1 MMRARVVAAMA
12 RPPLL
17 VGVGAVAVALV
28 LTIGGPAE
36 PPGSRGDENRPSSAA
51 AESPPRREVVSRAVR
66 NVTPPGVTPGP
77 TVTGPL
83 VRVVPPQSR
92 RSPRPARVQRVY
104 HPIVVSA
111 GVIKAGGRDIELA
124 GVAAPDFDATCGE
137 GAAAWPC
144 GRMARAALRQFIRGR
159 AIECAVPP
167 GADEI
172 PSVGSC
178 SVGGEN
184 LSEWLVSKGWARPV
198 GAIYAPLEAPARQAR
213 LGLWSDG
220 RPGGQPDARAADA
233 MTGESPGAAASSP
246 ASALAI
252 RPRVSGT
259 P

>member
-1 MMRARVVAAMA
+1 MA

-17 VGVGAVAVALV
+17 VAVGAVTLALV
-28 LTIGGPAE
+28 LTIGGPAD
-36 PPGSRGDENRPSSAA
+36 PPASDGDDSRPAFFA
-51 AESPPRREVVSRAVR
+51 AEPAPTTEVVSRTVR

-77 TVTGPL
+77 SVTGPL
-83 VRVVPPQSR
+83 VRVAPPQAPK
-92 RSPRPARVQRVY
+92 SPRPARVQRVY

-124 GVAAPDFDATCGE
+124 GVDAPDFDATCGE

-167 GADEI
+167 GAEEI

-198 GAIYAPLEAPARQAR
+198 GVTYAPLEAPARQAR

-220 RPGGQPDARAADA
+220 RPGGQPDTPAADA
-233 MTGESPGAAASSP
+233 MAGESPDAAASSP

-252 RPRVSGT
+252 RPRVSVT

>member
-1 MMRARVVAAMA
+1 MIRFERRGAGLVATLGAA
-12 RPPLL
+12 
-17 VGVGAVAVALV
+17 AVALALV
-28 LTIGGPAE
+28 LTIGSPAE
-36 PPGSRGDENRPSSAA
+36 PPASGGGDSRPPSSAA
-51 AESPPRREVVSRAVR
+51 EPAPKAEVVSRAVR

-83 VRVVPPQSR
+83 VRVAPPQSPK
-92 RSPRPARVQRVY
+92 SPRPARVQRVY

-111 GVIKAGGRDIELA
+111 GMIKVRGRDIELA
-124 GVAAPDFDATCGE
+124 GVDAPDFDATCGE

-198 GAIYAPLEAPARQAR
+198 GATYAALEAPARQAR

-220 RPGGQPDARAADA
+220 RPGGQPDALAADA
-233 MTGESPGAAASSP
+233 VMGASPGAAASSP

-252 RPRVSGT
+252 SPRVSGT